1 MGTMRFTIQR
11 PDLGKGLAETEKDIE
26 RAVTSGMRDAAD
38 GLKQDLREDVVAAG
52 LGERLSRTWR
62 GKTFPEVGESAE
74 AAAYVWSRAP
84 KIVDAFDRG
93 VVIRSARGLFLA
105 IPTAAAGKSGRSA
118 VGSREKITPEGWQRR
133 TGLKLRFVYRRGR
146 PSLLVADDAGN
157 TVWIVEATASA
168 AAPAATPPRAGTAA
182 PAAAPAAP
190 ARKPSTP

>member
-1 MGTMRFTIQR
+1 MRFTNQR
-11 PDLGKGLAETEKDIE
+11 PDLGKAFAETERDIE

-62 GKTFPEVGESAE
+62 GKTFPEVGDSAE

-93 VVIRSARGLFLA
+93 VVIRSSRGLFLA

-118 VGSREKITPEGWQRR
+118 VLAGKNHA
-133 TGLKLRFVYRRGR
+133 GR
-146 PSLLVADDAGN
+146 L
-157 TVWIVEATASA
+157 ATANRLEASVRLSTRTSFA
-168 AAPAATPPRAGTAA
+168 AGRG
-182 PAAAPAAP
+182 
-190 ARKPSTP
+190 

>member
-1 MGTMRFTIQR
+1 
-11 PDLGKGLAETEKDIE
+11 
-26 RAVTSGMRDAAD
+26 MRDASE
-38 GLKQDLREDVVAAG
+38 GLKVDLREDVVAAG

-105 IPTAAAGKSGRSA
+105 IPTAAAGKTGRGA
-118 VGSREKITPEGWQRR
+118 AGGREKITPEGWQRR

-146 PSLLVADDAGN
+146 PSLLVAENARVSKRGLAASN
-157 TVWIVEATASA
+157 RRKTGQASVIVFLLVPQVALKKRLDVEQA
-168 AAPAATPPRAGTAA
+168 AKRQAARVPSLI
-182 PAAAPAAP
+182 
-190 ARKPSTP
+190 ARHWPQS

>member
-1 MGTMRFTIQR
+1 MRFTIQR
-11 PDLGKGLAETEKDIE
+11 PNLGKALAETEKYIE

-62 GKTFPEVGESAE
+62 GKIFPEVGESAE

-93 VVIRSARGLFLA
+93 VVIRSASGLFLA

-118 VGSREKITPEGWQRR
+118 IEIDR
-133 TGLKLRFVYRRGR
+133 T
-146 PSLLVADDAGN
+146 
-157 TVWIVEATASA
+157 EASA
-168 AAPAATPPRAGTAA
+168 TRKVGPITSCVATLQSHPP
-182 PAAAPAAP
+182 PLH
-190 ARKPSTP
+190 